1 MASNRQCRIYKT
13 QRNKVEIDGIV
24 RVSLAYIAIEK
35 IVNICEGIFM
45 YFGQT
50 RPMEV
55 YDRQIRY
62 LDYMENGVRTK
73 GAGFIKLERQNNQCS
88 ISLQVSGLYRK
99 DCFTRP
105 FLLLG
110 EQGEQELCKIK
121 LTDGGIKLYLDRL
134 DCNNLDGQGMKYE
147 QINGFRIPISDGK
160 EILCKLSILPQKQVS
175 SPVVQPVTEILA
187 AEGKQPEESEFI
199 PLSDIVPKVE
209 IARID
214 ELQTWNDVTECETE
228 ESQDPTKAVASI
240 KDDKWEQL
248 WAIYP
253 HKCPFSDDRE
263 YLAVGPGDF
272 VVLSEKNYKL
282 VYNSFLLHGYYNH
295 HHLILTRIRERN
307 RMCYY
312 IGVPGNFFEREKRT
326 AIMFG
331 FKSFECA
338 IEPAQEGDFGYYMM
352 PVEL

>member
-1 MASNRQCRIYKT
+1 MAPNRQCRIYKT
-13 QRNKVEIDGIV
+13 QRNKVEIVGIV
-24 RVSLAYIAIEK
+24 EESLAYIAIEK
-35 IVNICEGIFM
+35 IVNVCGGIFM

-73 GAGFIKLERQNNQCS
+73 GAGFIKLERQNDQCS

-105 FLLLG
+105 FLLLD
-110 EQGEQELCKIK
+110 EQGERELCRIK

-134 DCNNLDGQGMKYE
+134 DCNNLDGQGLSYE
-147 QINGFRIPISDGK
+147 QLNGFRIPISEGK
-160 EILCKLSILPQKQVS
+160 EILCKLGEPRQKPVN
-175 SPVVQPVTEILA
+175 SPVEQPATEMFVSERLQS
-187 AEGKQPEESEFI
+187 EVSEFI
-199 PLSDIVPKVE
+199 PLCDIVPKVE
-209 IARID
+209 ISKI
-214 ELQTWNDVTECETE
+214 EESQPLSDVAECETGT
-228 ESQDPTKAVASI
+228 SQELVVGSI
-240 KDDKWEQL
+240 KEDKWEQL

-272 VVLSEKNYKL
+272 VVLSERNYKL
-282 VYNSFLLHGYYNH
+282 VNNSFLLHGYYNH

-307 RMCYY
+307 KMCYY

>member
-1 MASNRQCRIYKT
+1 
-13 QRNKVEIDGIV
+13 
-24 RVSLAYIAIEK
+24 
-35 IVNICEGIFM
+35 M

-62 LDYMENGVRTK
+62 LDYMENGIRTK

-88 ISLQVSGLYRK
+88 INLQISGLYRK
-99 DCFTRP
+99 DRFNRP
-105 FLLLG
+105 FFLLWK
-110 EQGEQELCKIK
+110 EGEQELCR
-121 LTDGGIKLYLDRL
+121 LQLADGGIKLHLDRL
-134 DCNNLDGQGMKYE
+134 DCENLDGHGLRYE
-147 QINGFRIPISDGK
+147 QLIGFRIPISEGK
-160 EILCKLSILPQKQVS
+160 EICCKLEQHCQTPVRGFASESIVSKQHSEV
-175 SPVVQPVTEILA
+175 
-187 AEGKQPEESEFI
+187 SEFI
-199 PLSDIVPKVE
+199 PLCNIVPEVE
-209 IARID
+209 ISGM
-214 ELQTWNDVTECETE
+214 E
-228 ESQDPTKAVASI
+228 ESLSLEELRPLEEPQRLEIERLGEQRDLLDTDNAVSMSI

-272 VVLSEKNYKL
+272 VVLSERNYKL
-282 VYNSFLLHGYYNH
+282 VNNSFLLHGYYNY

-307 RMCYY
+307 KMCYY

-338 IEPAQEGDFGYYMM
+338 VEPAEEGDFGYYMI

>member
-1 MASNRQCRIYKT
+1 
-13 QRNKVEIDGIV
+13 
-24 RVSLAYIAIEK
+24 
-35 IVNICEGIFM
+35 M

-62 LDYMENGVRTK
+62 LDYMENGLRTK
-73 GAGFIKLERQNNQCS
+73 GAGFVKLERQNNQCS

-105 FLLLG
+105 FLLLD
-110 EQGEQELCKIK
+110 EQGERELCRIK
-121 LTDGGIKLYLDRL
+121 LADGGIKLYLEKL
-134 DCNNLDGQGMKYE
+134 DCNNLDGQGLKYE
-147 QINGFRIPISDGK
+147 QLTGFRIPISEGK
-160 EILCKLSILPQKQVS
+160 EIRCRLGEPRQKTVI
-175 SPVVQPVTEILA
+175 SPVVKPA
-187 AEGKQPEESEFI
+187 AEKFVSEMRQPEVSEFI
-199 PLSDIVPKVE
+199 PLCDIVPKVE
-209 IARID
+209 IFRLEEPH
-214 ELQTWNDVTECETE
+214 ELVREEALEEAKTLEITPGWETDVCQEPKTVDTDNADVV
-228 ESQDPTKAVASI
+228 SV

-272 VVLSEKNYKL
+272 VVLSERNYKL
-282 VYNSFLLHGYYNH
+282 VNNSFLLHGYYNH

-307 RMCYY
+307 KMCYY
-312 IGVPGNFFEREKRT
+312 IGVPGIFFEREKRT

-338 IEPAQEGDFGYYMM
+338 IEPAQEGDFGYYMI

>member
-1 MASNRQCRIYKT
+1 MSP
-13 QRNKVEIDGIV
+13 
-24 RVSLAYIAIEK
+24 AYIAIEK
-35 IVNICEGIFM
+35 IVNVCGGVFM

-62 LDYMENGVRTK
+62 LDYMENGVRIK

-121 LTDGGIKLYLDRL
+121 FADGGIKLYLDRL
-134 DCNNLDGQGMKYE
+134 DCDNLDGQGLKYE
-147 QINGFRIPISDGK
+147 QLNGFRIPVSEGK
-160 EILCKLSILPQKQVS
+160 EILCLLGEPRQKPVNG
-175 SPVVQPVTEILA
+175 PVVQPVSEVFVS
-187 AEGKQPEESEFI
+187 EMKQQEVSEFI

-209 IARID
+209 ISRLEESQPLSD
-214 ELQTWNDVTECETE
+214 EAVCETE
-228 ESQDPTKAVASI
+228 ASQEPTAAVDSI

-282 VYNSFLLHGYYNH
+282 VNNSFLLHGYYNH

-338 IEPAQEGDFGYYMM
+338 TEPAQEGDFGYYMM